1 MKAVQEFVKE
11 LKKEFRKDLVS
22 VVLFGSSLG
31 KLSEKSDVDFVII
44 FSDKTNLENARNK
57 VLVIKKDI
65 ENKYKVKFDKREKIP
80 ILSFIEGSTG
90 MFVSPFITKESHFKY
105 MKFEKIF
112 STNNIMTK
120 LLAPTNAVFL
130 SIKNNKKILYGKDH
144 TKHWNIKMNFSTK
157 IKAALTSLF
166 LAIFGIIIFPSP
178 PSMKY
183 SCEALKWAM
192 LSASGKGTEKAIRHF
207 ERKMDLR
214 TFLAYRNGKYIGAKE
229 RISFVFKAPVYVI
242 KCFW

>member
-1 MKAVQEFVKE
+1 
-11 LKKEFRKDLVS
+11 
-22 VVLFGSSLG
+22 
-31 KLSEKSDVDFVII
+31 
-44 FSDKTNLENARNK
+44 
-57 VLVIKKDI
+57 
-65 ENKYKVKFDKREKIP
+65 
-80 ILSFIEGSTG
+80 
-90 MFVSPFITKESHFKY
+90 

-242 KCFW
+242 KCFWWKDVSYSSFRTWHANVLCLYFSGCSYGIRYIRCYRLNTAWHRFLSSRPKTFS